1 MPPLMLPRAA
11 GSCWEGRS
19 CWGVVI
25 HARKDCVRAYARMHR
40 YDWHKPRR
48 HRTDSRD
55 AKKTACAHTRACTE
69 TIGITD
75 PTAGMQKNTACAHT
89 RARFQRAAVQTG
101 TKIRHQNQRLQMGRR
116 ERSASDPRAIRGRAA
131 AGKTSGRIS
140 GRFARLRARC
150 KFAEALGRRPL
161 FGAEARKRAPRRGAT
176 SGHQPGF

>member
-25 HARKDCVRAYARMHR
+25 HAQKDCVRAYARMHR

-75 PTAGMQKNTACAHT
+75 PTAGLQKNTACAHT
-89 RARFQRAAVQTG
+89 RARFQRAGEQTG
-101 TKIRHQNQRLQMGRR
+101 NKFRRQNHRLQRRRR
-116 ERSASDPRAIRGRAA
+116 ERAAAVRGRCAGGA
-131 AGKTSGRIS
+131 RAGKSSGRIS

-150 KFAEALGRRPL
+150 KFAEVSNGS
-161 FGAEARKRAPRRGAT
+161 FTFWSKARK
-176 SGHQPGF
+176 